1 MALQSKNKIDP
12 SFSLSSMT
20 DMVFLLLIFFMLTAS
35 FVTPSGL
42 PVSLPSSKSSN
53 IEIQK
58 VSVTITKDLQFY
70 VDDKKTTEANIE
82 QALKAALA
90 GGQDGAVILHVDE
103 SVPVKYVTKVGGI
116 ATSLKAKVSIATKP
130 E

>member
-1 MALQSKNKIDP
+1 MPLQSKNKIDP

-20 DMVFLLLIFFMLTAS
+20 DMVFLLLVFFMLTSS

-58 VSVTITKDLQFY
+58 VSVTITPDLQYF
-70 VDDKKTTEANIE
+70 VNDKKT
-82 QALKAALA
+82 ALQDVESQLKQALA
-90 GGQDGAVILHVDE
+90 GGKEGVVILHVDK
-103 SVPVKYVTKVGGI
+103 SVPVEYLVNVAGI
-116 ATSLKAKVSIATKP
+116 ATALKAKVSIATKP

>member
-1 MALQSKNKIDP
+1 MALQSKNKVDP

-20 DMVFLLLIFFMLTAS
+20 DMVFLLLIFFMLTSS

-42 PVSLPSSKSSN
+42 PVSLPSSKASN

-58 VSVTITKDLQFY
+58 VSVTVTKDLQFY
-70 VDDKKTTEANIE
+70 VNDKKTTEAGIE
-82 QALKAALA
+82 NDLREALA
-90 GGQDGAVILHVDE
+90 GGEEGAVILHVDE
-103 SVPVKYVTKVGGI
+103 SVPVKYVTKIGGI

>member
-1 MALQSKNKIDP
+1 MALQSKNKVDA

-20 DMVFLLLIFFMLTAS
+20 DMVFLLLIFFMLTSS

-42 PVSLPSSKSSN
+42 PVSLPSAKASN

-58 VSVTITKDLQFY
+58 VSVTLTKDLQFY
-70 VDDKKTTEANIE
+70 VNSKKTTEANIE
-82 QALKAALA
+82 NDLREALA
-90 GGQDGAVILHVDE
+90 GGEEGAVVLHVDE
-103 SVPVKYVTKVGGI
+103 SVPVKYVTKIGGI

>member
-1 MALQSKNKIDP
+1 MPLQSKNKIDP

-20 DMVFLLLIFFMLTAS
+20 DMVFLLLVFFMLTSS

-58 VSVTITKDLQFY
+58 VSVTITPDLQYF
-70 VDDKKTTEANIE
+70 VNDKKTAIRDMEN
-82 QALKAALA
+82 QLKQALA
-90 GGQDGAVILHVDE
+90 GGKEGVVILHVDK
-103 SVPVKYVTKVGGI
+103 SVPVEYVVNVAGI
-116 ATSLKAKVSIATKP
+116 ATALKAKVSIATKP

>member
-12 SFSLSSMT
+12 NFSLSSMT

-42 PVSLPSSKSSN
+42 PVSLPSSKASN

-58 VSVTITKDLQFY
+58 VSVTITKDLQFF
-70 VDDKKTTEANIE
+70 VNDKKTPENSME
-82 QALKAALA
+82 EALKAALA

>member
-12 SFSLSSMT
+12 SFSMSSMT
-20 DMVFLLLIFFMLTAS
+20 DMVFLLLIFFMLTSS

-58 VSVTITKDLQFY
+58 VSVTVTSDLKVYVNDKPSSMAGIEQDLQ
-70 VDDKKTTEANIE
+70 
-82 QALKAALA
+82 AALS
-90 GGQDGAVILHVDE
+90 GGEEGAVILHVDE
-103 SVPVKYVTKVGGI
+103 SVPVKYVTKIGGV
-116 ATSLKAKVSIATKP
+116 AASLKAKVSIATKP